1 MLQQPLPIPQTMP
14 PVPSIPQHPQA
25 HWPQAI
31 TGPYTAAM
39 QMERQQ
45 QVQANQVAQAQAAQ
59 AAQAATGQP
68 NNRVPFAPGGEMP
81 PPLPGSAAP
90 YSSPTRGGGMVN
102 PTLHDLSNYNAT
114 GSALN
119 PQAQQRQFFDLQQ
132 QQQQHQAQQQQQ
144 QQALRG
150 HFYYPP
156 QMQYNMH
163 PGFPGGI
170 PTPDPQF
177 QPPQAYH
184 PMFQPQNVPYGAYNP
199 YQPALYGPREPWQ
212 QLDGDTSYP
221 NAMSHHPQHS
231 SAHGNAE
238 SFRYIR
244 QINNNDV
251 LCGRGG
257 ATNSHIGNRAFR
269 QFVKEYK
276 DKYLRAKK
284 KEKPSVAGEIV
295 DKIRSLDPPGRFL
308 KKDRDTG
315 YWLDIGDIRAKE
327 KTSQALREG
336 APLIRRQMKENN
348 SLYDDEG
355 GTEFVNQDLAMNIGA
370 QTEKEGV
377 DGKRKSLSLVPQLPE
392 MDVKVDYDQAEASSP
407 PLPKRMKCEEAVES
421 VADEKNDNDNVSKLP
436 GAESGPNS
444 NIRSETTTTSDV
456 NIEDISKGEEIAK
469 VNDKNITQDEYT
481 DAFDPPRALKQD
493 VETKVEGKE
502 GKSEETIHFV

>member
-1 MLQQPLPIPQTMP
+1 MLHQPLPIPQTMP

-45 QVQANQVAQAQAAQ
+45 QLQANQVAQAAHT
-59 AAQAATGQP
+59 ATGQP

-81 PPLPGSAAP
+81 PPLPGSAAS
-90 YSSPTRGGGMVN
+90 YSSPSRSGGMVN
-102 PTLHDLSNYNAT
+102 PTLQDLSNYNTT

-119 PQAQQRQFFDLQQ
+119 PQAQQRQYFDPQQ
-132 QQQQHQAQQQQQ
+132 QQQYQAQQHQQ

-150 HFYYPP
+150 PFYYPP
-156 QMQYNMH
+156 QMQYSMH
-163 PGFPGGI
+163 PGFPGGM
-170 PTPDPQF
+170 PAPDPQF

-199 YQPALYGPREPWQ
+199 YQPAVYGPREPWQ

-269 QFVKEYK
+269 QLVKEYK

-336 APLIRRQMKENN
+336 APLIRRQMKETN
-348 SLYDDEG
+348 SLLDDEG
-355 GTEFVNQDLAMNIGA
+355 VTGYVNPDHAVTIGA
-370 QTEKEGV
+370 LREDEGV
-377 DGKRKSLSLVPQLPE
+377 DGKRKILSDIPQLPE
-392 MDVKVDYDQAEASSP
+392 MDVKVHCEQEEASSS
-407 PLPKRMKCEEAVES
+407 PLPKRLKSEEAVEC
-421 VADEKNDNDNVSKLP
+421 VADESKPSNKNDNDNVSKLP
-436 GAESGPNS
+436 GAESGQNS
-444 NIRSETTTTSDV
+444 NIGPETTATSNEKV
-456 NIEDISKGEEIAK
+456 EDISKGEEIAK
-469 VNDKNITQDEYT
+469 VNEKNITQDEYT
-481 DAFDPPRALKQD
+481 DAFDPPRGLKQD
-493 VETKVEGKE
+493 AETKVEGKE
-502 GKSEETIHFV
+502 GSSDETIQFV